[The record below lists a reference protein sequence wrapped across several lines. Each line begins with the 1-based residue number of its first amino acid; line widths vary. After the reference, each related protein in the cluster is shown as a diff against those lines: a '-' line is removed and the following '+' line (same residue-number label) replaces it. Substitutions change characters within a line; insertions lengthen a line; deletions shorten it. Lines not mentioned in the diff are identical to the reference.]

1 MTHAQGNHANTD
13 GARDDIEFDA
23 PSDIES
29 ARGRKAQLQDDIE
42 AIQYQLSEPNKTDDK
57 GERLPPEK
65 YHKWRRQAVKALT
78 AKKRELR
85 FVKRW
90 IRDRQKQRAAKM
102 FDIDPDDKD
111 DLLVA
116 ANNLLIEKIQQDG
129 CEFEDAEL
137 LLANVIRD
145 HVLGIS

>member
-1 MTHAQGNHANTD
+1 MTAEKEADATEQ
-13 GARDDIEFDA
+13 DDIKFDP
-23 PSDIES
+23 PSTIEE
-29 ARGRKAQLQDDIE
+29 ARERKATLQDDIE
-42 AIQYQLSEPNKTDDK
+42 AIQYQLSEPNKTDDE
-57 GERLPPEK
+57 GNRLPPEK

-90 IRDRQKQRAAKM
+90 IRDRQKQRAARM
-102 FDIDPDDKD
+102 FDIDPDDES

-116 ANNLLIEKIQQDG
+116 ANNLLTQKIQEDG
-129 CEFEDAEL
+129 CEFTDAEL
-137 LLANVIRD
+137 LLANTIRD